1 MKTTSLMQ
9 NHRQALVPFTYLL
22 DEEVKENEVMFFQFY
37 RHMKEFQTF
46 WIFFQI
52 WLPNA
57 LTGWEIP
64 KAVTEKSS
72 FLVLWTK
79 IVSIIEKKI
88 RPKFDE
94 LMTGLSLTRVT
105 SGLKFLLK
113 KTGIS
118 VPIMEQRNNKIN
130 SQRVQ

>member
-1 MKTTSLMQ
+1 MQ
-9 NHRQALVPFTYLL
+9 NHRQTLVPFTYLL
-22 DEEVKENEVMFFQFY
+22 DEEVKENEV
-37 RHMKEFQTF
+37 
-46 WIFFQI
+46 IFFQNLRRNKEFETFWNFFKI

-64 KAVTEKSS
+64 RAVTEKSS
-72 FLVLWTK
+72 FLILWTK
-79 IVSIIEKKI
+79 IVSIIEKKL
-88 RPKFDE
+88 RPKFDKI
-94 LMTGLSLTRVT
+94 MTGLSLTRVT

-130 SQRVQ
+130 SQRNP